1 MGKNNLSVLKT
12 QVISDSQFGGD
23 LVSEEEKET
32 KAEEAEITET
42 EEEDIESLKKALA
55 EEKEKAEKYL
65 ANWQR
70 AQADFINFKK
80 RTEQEKEENIKF
92 ANASLMAS
100 LLPVLDDLERA
111 LDSVSGKLSGLT
123 WVNGIE
129 LIYRKF
135 RSILESQGLSQIE
148 AKGKDFDPTL
158 HEAVLYE
165 EGEEGK
171 VIEELQ
177 KGYKFHDRVIRPAM
191 VKVGKGKEGETKSSE
206 EGK

>member
-1 MGKNNLSVLKT
+1 MSVLKT

-191 VKVGKGKEGETKSSE
+191 VKVGRGKEGETKSSE

>member
-1 MGKNNLSVLKT
+1 
-12 QVISDSQFGGD
+12 
-23 LVSEEEKET
+23 VSEEEKET